1 MVVQHVTDTMCR
13 GRVSAVHSVGNV
25 LYHHATGQG
34 PEVQLTLAGRGLDES
49 PQRSAC
55 RAGVERSPHSD
66 RYVVAAGRSLALE
79 APPATERELSVFF
92 KFVSMRMVA
101 TVTLLLSCIWF

>member
-1 MVVQHVTDTMCR
+1 MTDTMCR

-55 RAGVERSPHSD
+55 KTGVERSPHSD
-66 RYVVAAGRSLALE
+66 EKCGRGRQEFGARSAAGDR
-79 APPATERELSVFF
+79 
-92 KFVSMRMVA
+92 
-101 TVTLLLSCIWF
+101 